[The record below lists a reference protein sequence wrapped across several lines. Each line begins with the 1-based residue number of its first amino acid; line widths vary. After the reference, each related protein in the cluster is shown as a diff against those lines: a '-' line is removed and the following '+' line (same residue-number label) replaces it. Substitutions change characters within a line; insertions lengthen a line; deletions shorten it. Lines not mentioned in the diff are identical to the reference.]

1 MSAKVARPSDARRA
15 ALSSATDMGEKGVPL
30 VSNMFSLDR
39 YYAAADTVLM
49 AFNEAYDAGHL
60 DDAYVYGKRFAIFSL
75 NALPTH
81 NYYGAPKFAK
91 ARHKNQLDM
100 ADVVHKLEQ
109 VAKWMDIEELEKE
122 KQRRRQEAER
132 LRREEEIA
140 RHEAEAAR
148 ARLLQ
153 FQRDVFEANLQ
164 SKRSNGKN
172 VEQSAL
178 DKLRMLQGS
187 APQKPYDGW
196 EENLSDLSLKPR
208 NDNDDYTSD
217 LLSSFNRR
225 EAVRSQSTMRSS
237 DSVSSTH
244 SSASDDGMRPT
255 QRRLS
260 SGQMQRRGSH
270 ERESLQRRDSNE
282 RDPAQRRGSF
292 QQEPTQRRG
301 SYKQD
306 QPQRRGSNEREPMQ
320 RRPSSFDREQIRRGR
335 SREDLP
341 LDDLPLPP
349 PMAPPPIGGIG
360 FPPPPSYETVAE
372 RHQRE
377 NGKHLPPVNYPPS
390 ALEQAAAHAAAAS
403 GGYRGHSSM
412 RDPFPPLQSVG
423 SVYANRELE
432 KQQRAVRKER
442 VPFRMIRQK
451 ATERFNELRAANR
464 IQVFRLS
471 TYQGRYSH
479 STNGCA
485 VISPL
490 VVSHHLQSR
499 SAVSDQEIVDV
510 IDRECGPL
518 LREVRGK
525 LGLGGE
531 ALIIPS
537 DVHDYLVDKKL
548 LHQEAFVGATGGNI
562 MDTDHLAE
570 FVRLVDSGE
579 KNSHSRKR
587 TGAALFFREH
597 VVSIVKVPL
606 SGGKWSYDMIDSLPG
621 SNGMATRTRC
631 FDLPA
636 FEAYVRYY
644 ASAKFSE
651 SNREYIDNNDW
662 NDMMADFD
670 PRVFQGFVWGDR

>member
-1 MSAKVARPSDARRA
+1 
-15 ALSSATDMGEKGVPL
+15 
-30 VSNMFSLDR
+30 
-39 YYAAADTVLM
+39 
-49 AFNEAYDAGHL
+49 
-60 DDAYVYGKRFAIFSL
+60 
-75 NALPTH
+75 
-81 NYYGAPKFAK
+81 
-91 ARHKNQLDM
+91 
-100 ADVVHKLEQ
+100 
-109 VAKWMDIEELEKE
+109 
-122 KQRRRQEAER
+122 
-132 LRREEEIA
+132 
-140 RHEAEAAR
+140 
-148 ARLLQ
+148 
-153 FQRDVFEANLQ
+153 
-164 SKRSNGKN
+164 
-172 VEQSAL
+172 
-178 DKLRMLQGS
+178 
-187 APQKPYDGW
+187 
-196 EENLSDLSLKPR
+196 
-208 NDNDDYTSD
+208 
-217 LLSSFNRR
+217 
-225 EAVRSQSTMRSS
+225 
-237 DSVSSTH
+237 
-244 SSASDDGMRPT
+244 MRPP

-270 ERESLQRRDSNE
+270 ERESRSDEIPMNETPRNDEVRFNKSQRSDEVPINKINRSDEVPMN
-282 RDPAQRRGSF
+282 
-292 QQEPTQRRG
+292 
-301 SYKQD
+301 
-306 QPQRRGSNEREPMQ
+306 EPMQ

-377 NGKHLPPVNYPPS
+377 N
-390 ALEQAAAHAAAAS
+390 
-403 GGYRGHSSM
+403 
-412 RDPFPPLQSVG
+412 
-423 SVYANRELE
+423 
-432 KQQRAVRKER
+432 
-442 VPFRMIRQK
+442 
-451 ATERFNELRAANR
+451 
-464 IQVFRLS
+464 
-471 TYQGRYSH
+471 
-479 STNGCA
+479 
-485 VISPL
+485 
-490 VVSHHLQSR
+490 
-499 SAVSDQEIVDV
+499 AVSDQEIVDV

-570 FVRLVDSGE
+570 FVRLVDGGE

-597 VVSIVKVPL
+597 VVSIVKVPH

>member
-1 MSAKVARPSDARRA
+1 
-15 ALSSATDMGEKGVPL
+15 
-30 VSNMFSLDR
+30 
-39 YYAAADTVLM
+39 M
-49 AFNEAYDAGHL
+49 AFNEAYDAGNL

-109 VAKWMDIEELEKE
+109 VAKWMDIEEIEKE
-122 KQRRRQEAER
+122 KQRRRQQAER
-132 LRREEEIA
+132 FRREEEMA

-164 SKRSNGKN
+164 SKRSSGKN

-187 APQKPYDGW
+187 APQKPDDRL
-196 EENLSDLSLKPR
+196 EERLSELNLNSRKD
-208 NDNDDYTSD
+208 DNDYTSN
-217 LLSSFNRR
+217 LMSPFNRR
-225 EAVRSQSTMRSS
+225 EALRDQSSTRSQDSRSN

-244 SSASDDGMRPT
+244 SSASDDGIRPR

-260 SGQMQRRGSH
+260 SGHDKMQRRGSF
-270 ERESLQRRDSNE
+270 E
-282 RDPAQRRGSF
+282 RDPAQRRGSL
-292 QQEPTQRRG
+292 ERDPAQRRG
-301 SYKQD
+301 SLERE
-306 QPQRRGSNEREPMQ
+306 PAQRRGSLEREPAQ
-320 RRPSSFDREQIRRGR
+320 RRSSEREKARRSR
-335 SREDLP
+335 SREDIP
-341 LDDLPLPP
+341 GDLPLPP
-349 PMAPPPIGGIG
+349 PIPPPQIGGIG
-360 FPPPPSYETVAE
+360 FPPPPSYDTVAE

-377 NGKHLPPVNYPPS
+377 NGKYVSPVNYPPS
-390 ALEQAAAHAAAAS
+390 ALEQAAAHAAATS
-403 GGYRGHSSM
+403 GTTTSRGHNSV
-412 RDPFPPLQSVG
+412 RDPFPPFQSVG
-423 SVYANRELE
+423 NVYANRELE
-432 KQQRAVRKER
+432 KQQRAVRTER

-451 ATERFNELRAANR
+451 ATERFNDLRAANR

-471 TYQGRYSH
+471 TFQGRYSH

-562 MDTDHLAE
+562 MDSEHLAE

-579 KNSHSRKR
+579 KNSHARKR

-606 SGGKWSYDMIDSLPG
+606 SGGKWCFDMIDSLPG

-631 FDLPA
+631 FDISA

-651 SNREYIDNNDW
+651 SNRDYIDNNDW